1 MPAPTTTA
9 IRLPTPPPTARLD
22 ARGCRVSGATARALD
37 HYEAALAASLAWR
50 GGADAPL
57 ALALAESP
65 GFVMAHVMKAWLLLL
80 GRDVRR
86 VRRARAV
93 LDDAVRL
100 RPPGGLL
107 RHERLH
113 LAAVAAVLD
122 DDYPGAKA
130 LLGAVLRDE
139 PRDVLALQTAHS
151 LDYLTGDLA
160 RLADRIG
167 EVLPAWAAGL
177 PGYHAVLAMRA
188 FGLVERGETA
198 AAERAAHAAL
208 ALNPLD
214 ARAHHAMAHA
224 FEARGESAEGVRWMT
239 RHRDVWATS
248 TAVAT
253 HCAWHVA
260 LFHAGRGDTTAALD
274 AYDRVIAPRTDAPD
288 LADLIDGSA
297 LLWRLELAGAPI
309 GARWQALAGAWV
321 PRIDD
326 GFCSFADV
334 HAMLAFVGAQRW
346 DRARQLESVLRAARL
361 RPTRH
366 GATTRALGL
375 PAGRALIA
383 YGRGEDALAVALL
396 SGLRSEMHRLGGSH
410 AQRDVLQLTLQ
421 RAAERIARA
430 SPEGRGLACVER

>member
-1 MPAPTTTA
+1 MSLPDIPMAPSPRRVHHT
-9 IRLPTPPPTARLD
+9 RLD
-22 ARGCRVSGATARALD
+22 ARGCRVSGGSAAALG

-57 ALALAESP
+57 ALALAKSP

-100 RPPGGLL
+100 RPAGGLL
-107 RHERLH
+107 RAERLH

-130 LLGAVLRDE
+130 LLGVVLRDE

-160 RLADRIG
+160 RLADRVG

-214 ARAHHAMAHA
+214 ARAHHALAHA
-224 FEARGESAEGVRWMT
+224 FEARGQAAEGARWLA
-239 RHRDVWATS
+239 RHRSVWATS

-253 HCAWHVA
+253 HCAWHLA
-260 LFHAGRGDTTAALD
+260 LFHAGGGNAMAALD
-274 AYDRVIAPRTDAPD
+274 LYDRAIAPPSEAAE
-288 LADLIDGSA
+288 LADLIDASA
-297 LLWRLELAGAPI
+297 LLWRLELGGTPI
-309 GARWQALAGAWV
+309 GARWQALADAWA

-326 GFCSFADV
+326 AFCSFADV
-334 HAMLAFVGAQRW
+334 HAMLAFVGARQW
-346 DRARQLESVLRAARL
+346 DRARQLESTLRAAGL
-361 RPTRH
+361 RATRH
-366 GATTRALGL
+366 GATTRTLGL

-383 YGRGEDALAVALL
+383 YGRGEDALALALL

-421 RAAERIARA
+421 RAAQRIGLGAAEARGA
-430 SPEGRGLACVER
+430 ARVD